1 MEPRQTE
8 SKCVYSRDVLQT
20 ELNEPEISA
29 VSGNDFHLPADE
41 RMRDSRI
48 WRSGSEM
55 PKKRAEIPET
65 ISLVGKKRADISN
78 GRDRLLADRV
88 DADSREIA
96 PSCLFAETGGTL
108 SSLRTE
114 TRN

>member
-29 VSGNDFHLPADE
+29 VSGNDFHLPANE

-48 WRSGSEM
+48 WRGGGET
-55 PKKRAEIPET
+55 PEKRAEIPET

-78 GRDRLLADRV
+78 GSDRLLP
-88 DADSREIA
+88 IA
-96 PSCLFAETGGTL
+96 
-108 SSLRTE
+108 
-114 TRN
+114 